1 MIETQ
6 VTVTRGSTNALVAAN
21 VDVQIDT
28 KNPMMAAYYKNAHP
42 YDVFDCYVKYAP
54 PTWTLLRG
62 DLLSDQVNTDPL
74 TNNAVAYRVVGR
86 PQAFPDGHIEAV
98 VNIFAGPA

>member
-6 VTVTRGSTNALVAAN
+6 VTITRKGATIAKD

-28 KNPMMAAYYKNAHP
+28 KNPMMAAYYNNAHP
-42 YDVFDCYVKYAP
+42 YDVFDLYVKYAP

-62 DLLSDQVNTDPL
+62 DEATDQKNIDPL
-74 TNNAVAYRVVGR
+74 TKALTLYRVVGR
-86 PQAFPDGHIEAV
+86 PQPFDDGHIEAV
-98 VNIFAGPA
+98 VNLFTGPN